1 MSSTLTH
8 CFANLC
14 EDTCMAC
21 FPTPLAMG
29 LKKTSIQKLRLHLI
43 VMMNEFW
50 INGQNTRLNELVP
63 DLS

>member
-8 CFANLC
+8 CFTNLC

-21 FPTPLAMG
+21 FPTRRAMG
-29 LKKTSIQKLRLHLI
+29 LKKTSIEKLRLHLI

-50 INGQNTRLNELVP
+50 INGQNTRLR
-63 DLS
+63 